1 MFRPVFI
8 DENEWDEWDLI
19 IFPVDWGLLPGT
31 PEGIHLLEILFILYH
46 LDHQEMREKCK
57 PFAEELAEV
66 VFNPRRAKRMAK
78 LYNLDMI
85 EYLELL

>member
-8 DENEWDEWDLI
+8 DENEWDL
-19 IFPVDWGLLPGT
+19 IFPVCWGLLTGT
-31 PEGIHLLEILFILYH
+31 PEGIHLLEQLFALYH

-57 PFAEELAEV
+57 PFAEELVEV

-78 LYNLDMI
+78 LYDLDMM
-85 EYLELL
+85 EYLELI